1 MQNNNDNQ
9 GISGE
14 PPAAPPADSPAAPP
28 AWPWAALP
36 AYRADYRQRN
46 PLPDPAAVIADLA
59 ERKQWL
65 IWRYEPGEDEGKKYR
80 KMPFYVDGGKRYG
93 GQGGEK
99 DRARLATLA
108 EAVAAA
114 KRRDMDGLGFAFLPD
129 DGLIGVDLDGMIDP
143 DSGEVSDRCAAII
156 QACASYTELS
166 PSGKGVHVFCT
177 LDHASGWKTFKAN
190 QVGVEC
196 FIGAQF
202 FTFTARPWPGAPLAV
217 NPMPEETL
225 RRLKATVD
233 AAKGR
238 GKPAAAGLAQPRPS
252 APTVGQY
259 GGKRRSKAETV
270 ALAEE
275 ALAYL
280 PPDDY
285 QDWIE
290 MGMVCKAELGT
301 AGFVVWDTWSA
312 KSPKYVASEMADRW
326 DSFEPSTISLAALF
340 SRAAAAGWE
349 SPWAKADKRKA
360 TRAAKEAEKQA
371 RREYRWAGGVEAE
384 EPPAPPLPDSAV
396 ADGPPDAAA
405 AGAGP
410 GGEAGADEDFLPPP
424 DDPPGLP
431 EPPPEPPPENDRWQ
445 QFLVR
450 NDRNQPTKCLAN
462 AELYLRNLPPWK
474 GCVGYDEF
482 AERTVFRKPL
492 PFAPKGPATGEWT
505 DYHDVSTTIWLQ
517 RTLCVEFSP
526 QTVAQAVENLARD
539 HRFHPVRDALNAL
552 PAWDGQ
558 RRNERWL
565 SDYLG
570 VEDTP
575 YVRLVGRFFL
585 IGMMKRVFEPGC
597 KFDYSL
603 VLEGDQGLGK
613 STAVR
618 ILAWNWYADT
628 DLDLNNKD
636 ALLALPGHWVYEISE
651 MGSLAKAEAA
661 KQKSFLSRQ
670 EDEYRPPYGKRLIR
684 APRQVVF
691 VGTTNEEEYLKDPT
705 GGRRFW
711 PVMCAGEFNLDGMR
725 ENILQ
730 MYAEALAD
738 YRAGERCWPTKDE
751 QKSLFSP
758 EQAKRGM
765 QEPFEDIL
773 YEWVKNQYAPFSMAQ
788 AATEGLKLSADKL
801 TPAVVTRIGIALT
814 RRLGCGRQENRLA
827 ADSGERRLY
836 VPPSMMRKPLA
847 ARSSASAPVSA
858 QGGVDV
864 GF

>member
-36 AYRADYRQRN
+36 AYRADYRLRN
-46 PLPDPAAVIADLA
+46 PLPDPAAVIAELA

-65 IWRYEPGEDEGKKYR
+65 IWRYEPGEDENKKYR
-80 KMPFYVDGGKRYG
+80 KIPFYVDGGKRYG

-177 LDHASGWKTFKAN
+177 LDHASGWKTFKSNA
-190 QVGVEC
+190 VGVEC

-202 FTFTARPWPGAPLAV
+202 FTFTARPWPGAPLSV

-225 RRLKATVD
+225 RRLKATVE

-238 GKPAAAGLAQPRPS
+238 GKPAPAGPAQPRPS

-326 DSFEPSTISLAALF
+326 DSFEPSTITLAALF

-349 SPWAKADKRKA
+349 SPWAKAEKRKA
-360 TRAAKEAEKQA
+360 ARAAKDAEKQA

-396 ADGPPDAAA
+396 ADGPPDAAS
-405 AGAGP
+405 AGAGQ
-410 GGEAGADEDFLPPP
+410 GDGAGADGDFLPPP
-424 DDPPGLP
+424 DDPPGL
-431 EPPPEPPPENDRWQ
+431 PEPPPENDRWQ

-474 GCVGYDEF
+474 GCIGYDEF
-482 AERTVFRKPL
+482 ALRTVFRRPL
-492 PFAPKGPATGEWT
+492 PFAPGGAKTGEWT
-505 DYHDVSTTIWLQ
+505 DYHDVSTAIWLQ
-517 RTLCVEFSP
+517 RTLCVEFAP
-526 QTVAQAVENLARD
+526 QTVAQAVENLARNNG
-539 HRFHPVRDALNAL
+539 FHPVRDALNAL

-575 YVRLVGRFFL
+575 YVRLVSRFFL
-585 IGMMKRVFEPGC
+585 IGMVKRVFEPGC
-597 KFDYSL
+597 KFDYAL
-603 VLEGDQGLGK
+603 VLEGEQGRGK

-618 ILAWNWYADT
+618 ILGWNWYADT

-636 ALLALPGHWVYEISE
+636 SLLALPGHWVYEISE

-661 KQKSFLSRQ
+661 KQKSFLSRMW
-670 EDEYRPPYGKRLIR
+670 DEFRPPYGKRMER
-684 APRQVVF
+684 ADRQVVF

-711 PVMCAGEFNLDGMR
+711 PVLCAGEFDLDGLR
-725 ENILQ
+725 ENIYQ
-730 MYAEALAD
+730 MYAEALVD
-738 YRAGERCWPTKDE
+738 YRADERCWPTPDE

-758 EQAKRGM
+758 EQARRGM
-765 QEPFEDIL
+765 QEPFDDLL
-773 YEWVKNQYAPFSMAQ
+773 YEWVKSQPAPFSMAQ
-788 AATEGLKLSADKL
+788 AATDGLQLSADKL
-801 TPAVVTRIGIALT
+801 TVAVTTRIGHALKK
-814 RRLGCGRQENRLA
+814 LGCGRKENRLA
-827 ADSGERRLY
+827 ADPGERRMY
-836 VPPSMMRKPLA
+836 VPPSVMRKPLA

-858 QGGVDV
+858 QGGIDV